1 MILENVVVGI
11 YQTNC
16 YIIACQE
23 TGNGAVGAVIDPG
36 DQGDLIIQKIKD
48 LGLNIKYIILTHGHL
63 DHIGAVRELKEYTGA
78 DILIHEKDAEMLTDY
93 SKNLSVYSENRV
105 IQPKA
110 DRFLND
116 GDKIRV
122 GNLTLTVIHTPG
134 HTPGSISLK
143 TDKYLFTGDTLF
155 SGSIGRTDLP
165 GGSYQQ
171 IIKSINEKL
180 MLLNGDL
187 LVLPGHGPETTL
199 NREKVINPFLK

>member
-78 DILIHEKDAEMLTDY
+78 DILIHEKDAEMLTDC

-180 MLLNGDL
+180 MLLSGDL